1 MPVSSLQTRK
11 LRVYAFDP
19 SLGKRLSTSRVNEIT
34 IAIPNEMELD
44 AQQGQADA
52 PRMPGPG
59 PVGKY
64 LEVVDYD
71 PSSGLFY
78 DPVDL
83 DTDEIRANQG
93 LTPSEGNPKFH
104 QQMVYAVAMATIAQ
118 FEDALGRVALWS
130 PRIVRNPQGKWLS
143 EEYMGRLRVYP
154 HALREANAYY
164 SPQKKALLA
173 RWRPHRGRWPRGR
186 RSAPTAPALT

>member
-1 MPVSSLQTRK
+1 MLTPRGKIMPVASLQTRK

-44 AQQGQADA
+44 AQQGQAA
-52 PRMPGPG
+52 ASRTPGPG

-71 PSSGLFY
+71 PASGLLY
-78 DPVDL
+78 DPIDL
-83 DTDEIRANQG
+83 NTDEIRANDG
-93 LTPSEGNPKFH
+93 LPPSEGNPKFH

-118 FEDALGRVALWS
+118 FEDA
-130 PRIVRNPQGKWLS
+130 
-143 EEYMGRLRVYP
+143 
-154 HALREANAYY
+154 
-164 SPQKKALLA
+164 
-173 RWRPHRGRWPRGR
+173 
-186 RSAPTAPALT
+186 